1 MLKTIADL
9 SPHLVTFV
17 LTLRLSLSRPQ
28 LRHVTRV
35 ADALI
40 TTEGS
45 KTLSALYR
53 HIVDD
58 PCPKA
63 AADTFREAPWQADD
77 LRIPLRQF
85 LVQQAFDM
93 AQAEDAPRR
102 VFLSLDDSL
111 TRKDKGSQ
119 RLQMVDWFFD
129 HAHSWPN
136 HPISVNHELR

>member
-9 SPHLVTFV
+9 SPQLIAF
-17 LTLRLSLSRPQ
+17 TLSLQLSLSRPQ

-45 KTLSALYR
+45 KTLSAVYR

-63 AADTFREAPWQADD
+63 AADTFREAPWSADD
-77 LRIPLRQF
+77 SFIIGWRKARFPL
-85 LVQQAFDM
+85 
-93 AQAEDAPRR
+93 PP
-102 VFLSLDDSL
+102 
-111 TRKDKGSQ
+111 TPN
-119 RLQMVDWFFD
+119 LQYPVL
-129 HAHSWPN
+129 AT
-136 HPISVNHELR
+136 L